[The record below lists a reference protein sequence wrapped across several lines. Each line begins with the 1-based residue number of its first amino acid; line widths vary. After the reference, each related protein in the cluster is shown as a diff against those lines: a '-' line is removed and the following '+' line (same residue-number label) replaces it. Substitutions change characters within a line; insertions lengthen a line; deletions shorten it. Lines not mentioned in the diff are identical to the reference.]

1 MQTLFGRVLRLP
13 RSTRALFSTMAPTV
27 SRPIVLCGPSG
38 AGKSTL
44 IKKLQDE
51 FPGQYNFSV
60 SHTTRTPRPGE
71 VNGKAYH
78 FVTKPAFEEL
88 VNQAGFV
95 EFTTSYDTYPHLRS
109 SSTRQDSSNLPLA
122 TTPSQSLLAS
132 YPNAPTHC
140 IGSYGTSL
148 RAIKEASTEG
158 ATCLLDIDT
167 VGVANVKKYHGALG
181 CLFVFISPPSLS
193 SLGDRLRKR
202 GTENEA
208 TIVKRLAKAKS
219 EIEYAATGE
228 FDVIVVNDDVD
239 RAYSLLRSIIR
250 DGNRTGDKL
259 PDGILEETA
268 VSMN

>member
-95 EFTTSYDTYPHLRS
+95 EFTTSYDTY
-109 SSTRQDSSNLPLA
+109 
-122 TTPSQSLLAS
+122 
-132 YPNAPTHC
+132 
-140 IGSYGTSL
+140 YGTSL